1 MHDEAWTNERVAMLR
16 QLWARGATAATI
28 ADCLGGISRS
38 AVLGKI
44 FRLRLWSPDQRPAAT
59 TAPDGAPSLAWRRG
73 RQRRDK
79 PRAPASAPTAPPQ
92 RGKTLLELTNTTCRW
107 PFGHPGTSKFHF
119 CGAPGAD
126 LEAGMPYCEQHA
138 RRAYP
143 NDPQRRDQTAAS
155 AGAPAPPA
163 RPPRGG
169 VLIRQPFVFTLGR
182 RRSRF

>member
-1 MHDEAWTNERVAMLR
+1 MHDEAWTHERVEMLR
-16 QLWARGATAATI
+16 QLWASGATAAAI

-44 FRLRLWSPDQRPAAT
+44 FRLRLWSPDQAPAT
-59 TAPDGAPSLAWRRG
+59 TAPGGAASPVWRRG
-73 RQRRDK
+73 RQRRYK
-79 PRAPASAPTAPPQ
+79 PRAPVSAPAAPPP

-126 LEAGMPYCEQHA
+126 LERGMPYCEHHA

-143 NDPQRRDQTAAS
+143 DDSQRRDQATAS
-155 AGAPAPPA
+155 ACGSAPQS